1 MATAW
6 AELVQYGLEER
17 ERESM
22 CGGNDVEVGAGGE
35 SRKKGGGV
43 SQADVSSVIL
53 NLCLQTSRTRL
64 QDIPHL
70 AFPPATCP
78 RSVTVS

>member
-6 AELVQYGLEER
+6 AEFVQYALEER
-17 ERESM
+17 ACVSGR
-22 CGGNDVEVGAGGE
+22 DEVKAGAGGD
-35 SRKKGGGV
+35 SRKQGGRV
-43 SQADVSSVIL
+43 SQADILLVML
-53 NLCLQTSRTRL
+53 NLCLQISRTRL